1 MRGHCLG
8 ASRRMEE
15 YTHEAVG
22 PPLSSF
28 VPLSERP
35 SPLLAD
41 LETTPLIDAN
51 PLENNETGR
60 P

>member
-1 MRGHCLG
+1 MKSHCLG

-15 YTHEAVG
+15 YTREAG
-22 PPLSSF
+22 W
-28 VPLSERP
+28 P
-35 SPLLAD
+35 SPSPFGASFPFWLAD